1 VVTTVT
7 VTVTEDPP
15 RTRRQVRSSLAE
27 RGPRTL
33 ASPMALRSV
42 RGRLIYWTLF
52 GGMLLLFILAFLFPI
67 YWMITGA
74 VKSTPELVSTP
85 PTLVPQH
92 WHLSNY
98 ASAWNDMDLGQYLTN
113 TVIQAGGAW
122 VLQIVLCT
130 AAAYALS
137 KLRPIFGQVIMG
149 GFLATLMVPAQALL
163 VPKYLTVL
171 NVPFVHANLLNSP
184 LAIWLPAVANAF
196 NLYLLKRFFDQIPN
210 EMMEA
215 ASLDGAGPLRTLWY
229 IVLPMA
235 RPVLGVV
242 SIFAVVAVWQDFLW
256 PLLVFTDGSKQPISV
271 GVVQLAANLPLNET
285 LAALVLASAPLV
297 IVFLVF
303 QRHIIAGLGAGS
315 VKG

>member
-1 VVTTVT
+1 MST
-7 VTVTEDPP
+7 
-15 RTRRQVRSSLAE
+15 LAE

-33 ASPMALRSV
+33 ASPMALRSTK
-42 RGRLIYWTLF
+42 GRVIYWTIFSVTLVLF
-52 GGMLLLFILAFLFPI
+52 VVAFLFPI
-67 YWMITGA
+67 YWMVTGA
-74 VKSTPELVSTP
+74 MKSTPELVSNP
-85 PTLVPQH
+85 PTVIPQQ
-92 WHLSNY
+92 WHPGNYGTAWSEMNLS
-98 ASAWNDMDLGQYLTN
+98 QYMIN
-113 TVIQAGGAW
+113 TVVQAGGAW
-122 VLQIVLCT
+122 LLQIVLCT

-137 KLRPIFGQVIMG
+137 KLRPLFGQVIMG
-149 GFLATLMVPAQALL
+149 GILATLMVPTQALV
-163 VPKYLTVL
+163 VPKYLTAL
-171 NVPFVHANLLNSP
+171 DIPLVHANLLNTP
-184 LAIWLPAVANAF
+184 LAIWLPAAANAF

-210 EMMEA
+210 DLMEA
-215 ASLDGAGPLRTLWY
+215 AALDGAGPLRTLWY

-271 GVVQLAANLPLNET
+271 GVQQLAANLPLNVT

-297 IVFLVF
+297 AVFLIF

>member
-1 VVTTVT
+1 VTARAT
-7 VTVTEDPP
+7 
-15 RTRRQVRSSLAE
+15 LAD
-27 RGPRTL
+27 RGPRSL

-42 RGRLIYWTLF
+42 RGRTVYWVLF
-52 GGMLLLFILAFLFPI
+52 GGMLLLFVIAFLFPI
-67 YWMITGA
+67 YWMVTGA
-74 VKSTPELVSTP
+74 AKSTPELVSTP
-85 PTLVPQH
+85 PTIAPQH
-92 WHLSNY
+92 WHLGNY
-98 ASAWNDMDLGQYLTN
+98 ASAWSDMNLGQYLTN
-113 TVIQAGGAW
+113 TVLQAGGAW

-137 KLRPIFGQVIMG
+137 KLKPLLGQLILG
-149 GFLATLMVPAQALL
+149 GFLATLMVPTQALV

-171 NVPFVHANLLNSP
+171 DVPFIHVNLLNTP

-196 NLYLLKRFFDQIPN
+196 NLYLLKRFFDQIPDDL
-210 EMMEA
+210 MEA
-215 ASLDGAGPLRTLWY
+215 ASLDGAGPLRTLVY

-271 GVVQLAANLPLNET
+271 GVEQLAANLPMNET

-297 IVFLVF
+297 LVFLIF

-315 VKG
+315 IKG

>member
-1 VVTTVT
+1 MATATAR
-7 VTVTEDPP
+7 
-15 RTRRQVRSSLAE
+15 RTLADL
-27 RGPRTL
+27 GPRSL

-42 RGRLIYWTLF
+42 RGRTVYWTLF
-52 GGMLLLFILAFLFPI
+52 TAMLLLFVVAFLFPI
-67 YWMITGA
+67 YWMVTGA

-85 PTLVPQH
+85 PTIVPQH
-92 WHLSNY
+92 WHLGNY
-98 ASAWNDMDLGQYLTN
+98 ASAWSDMNLGRYLTN
-113 TVIQAGGAW
+113 TVLQAGGAW

-137 KLRPIFGQVIMG
+137 KLKPVFGQIILG
-149 GFLATLMVPAQALL
+149 GFIATLLVPTQALV

-171 NVPFVHANLLNSP
+171 DVPLVHANLLNTP

-210 EMMEA
+210 DLMEA
-215 ASLDGAGPLRTLWY
+215 ASLDGAGPLRTLVY

-271 GVVQLAANLPLNET
+271 GVEQLAANLPMNET

-297 IVFLVF
+297 LVFLIF

>member
-1 VVTTVT
+1 MSTLV
-7 VTVTEDPP
+7 
-15 RTRRQVRSSLAE
+15 E

-33 ASPMALRSV
+33 ASPMALRS
-42 RGRLIYWTLF
+42 RNGRIIYWTVF
-52 GGMLLLFILAFLFPI
+52 GVTLLLFVFAFLFPI
-67 YWMITGA
+67 YWMVTGA
-74 VKSTPELVSTP
+74 MKSTPELVTSP
-85 PTLVPQH
+85 PTVIPHQ
-92 WHLSNY
+92 WHPGNY
-98 ASAWNDMDLGQYLTN
+98 ANAWSNMNLGRYLLN
-113 TVIQAGGAW
+113 TLVQAGGAW

-149 GFLATLMVPAQALL
+149 GILATLMVPTQALV
-163 VPKYLTVL
+163 VPKYLTAL
-171 NVPFVHANLLNSP
+171 DVPLVHVNLLNSP
-184 LAIWLPAVANAF
+184 LAIWLPAAANAF

-210 EMMEA
+210 DLLEA
-215 ASLDGAGPLRTLWY
+215 ASLDGAGPLRTLASV
-229 IVLPMA
+229 VLPMA

-271 GVVQLAANLPLNET
+271 GVQQLAANLPLNET

-297 IVFLVF
+297 AVFLIF
-303 QRHIIAGLGAGS
+303 QRHIIAGLSAGS

>member
-1 VVTTVT
+1 MSTTLERT
-7 VTVTEDPP
+7 KQERRTAQ
-15 RTRRQVRSSLAE
+15 RTRRKALAD
-27 RGPRTL
+27 RGPRSL
-33 ASPMALRSV
+33 ASPMSLRSP
-42 RGRLIYWTLF
+42 RGRAVYWTVF
-52 GGMLLLFILAFLFPI
+52 VGMLVLFVVAFLFPI

-74 VKSTPELVSTP
+74 MKSTPELVANP
-85 PTLVPQH
+85 PTVIPQA
-92 WHLSNY
+92 WHPGNY
-98 ASAWNDMDLGQYLTN
+98 AKAWSDMDLGQYLTN
-113 TVIQAGGAW
+113 TVVQAGGAW
-122 VLQIVLCT
+122 LLQIILCT
-130 AAAYALS
+130 TAAYALS
-137 KLRPIFGQVIMG
+137 KLKPLFGQIIMG
-149 GFLATLMVPAQALL
+149 GILATLMVPAQALV

-171 NVPFVHANLLNSP
+171 DLPFVHANLLNTP

-210 EMMEA
+210 DLMEA

-229 IVLPMA
+229 IVLPIA

-256 PLLVFTDGSKQPISV
+256 PLLVFTDGSEQPISV

-297 IVFLVF
+297 AVFLIF

>member
-1 VVTTVT
+1 MSTTLERT
-7 VTVTEDPP
+7 KQERTTAE
-15 RTRRQVRSSLAE
+15 RTRRKALADRGLRS
-27 RGPRTL
+27 L
-33 ASPMALRSV
+33 ASPMSLRSP
-42 RGRLIYWTLF
+42 RGRAVYWTVF
-52 GGMLLLFILAFLFPI
+52 VGMLVLFVVAFLFPI

-74 VKSTPELVSTP
+74 MKSTPELVANP
-85 PTLVPQH
+85 PTVIPQA
-92 WHLSNY
+92 WHPGNY
-98 ASAWNDMDLGQYLTN
+98 AKAWSDMDLGQYLTN
-113 TVIQAGGAW
+113 TVVQAGGAW
-122 VLQIVLCT
+122 LLQIILCT

-137 KLRPIFGQVIMG
+137 KLKPLFGQIIMG
-149 GFLATLMVPAQALL
+149 GILATLMVPAQALV

-171 NVPFVHANLLNSP
+171 DLPFVHANLLNTP

-210 EMMEA
+210 DLMEA

-229 IVLPMA
+229 IVLPIA

-256 PLLVFTDGSKQPISV
+256 PLLVFTDGSEQPISV

-297 IVFLVF
+297 AVFLIF

>member
-1 VVTTVT
+1 MTTAIPSVH
-7 VTVTEDPP
+7 
-15 RTRRQVRSSLAE
+15 RTTKLAD
-27 RGPRTL
+27 RGPRSL

-42 RGRLIYWTLF
+42 RGRTIYWTIFTVTLALF
-52 GGMLLLFILAFLFPI
+52 VLAFLFPL
-67 YWMITGA
+67 YWMVTGA
-74 VKSTPELVSTP
+74 MKSTPELVTTP
-85 PTLVPQH
+85 PTIVPQH
-92 WHLSNY
+92 WHPGNY
-98 ASAWNDMDLGQYLTN
+98 AAAWHEMDLGQYLLN
-113 TVIQAGGAW
+113 TIVQAGGAW

-137 KLRPIFGQVIMG
+137 KLKPVFGQVVLG
-149 GFLATLMVPAQALL
+149 GFLATLMVPTQAIV

-171 NVPFVHANLLNSP
+171 NLPFVHVNLLNTP

-196 NLYLLKRFFDQIPN
+196 NLYLLKRFFDQIPDDL
-210 EMMEA
+210 MEA

-256 PLLVFTDGSKQPISV
+256 PLLVFTDGTKQPIAV
-271 GVVQLAANLPLNET
+271 GVEQLAANLPMNLT

-297 IVFLVF
+297 AVFLIF